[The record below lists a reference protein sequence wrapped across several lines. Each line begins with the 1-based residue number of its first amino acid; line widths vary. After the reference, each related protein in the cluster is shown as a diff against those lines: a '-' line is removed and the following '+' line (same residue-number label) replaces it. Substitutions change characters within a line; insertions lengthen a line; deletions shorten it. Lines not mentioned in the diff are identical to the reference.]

1 MYWKVSQHRNYL
13 THHQGSRV
21 ASPQIN
27 TVQFRR
33 KLTEE
38 QRTIL
43 LCAGKGNITK
53 GFKEVLDSYAIL
65 WRLGYRPRI
74 DLCDFLGVDEETL
87 QTPVKS
93 DSDED

>member
-1 MYWKVSQHRNYL
+1 M
-13 THHQGSRV
+13 

-43 LCAGKGNITK
+43 LCAGNGNITK
-53 GFKEVLDSYAIL
+53 GFKDVLDCYAIL
-65 WRLGYRPRI
+65 WRLGYRPKT
-74 DLCDFLGVDEETL
+74 DLYDFLGVDEDEIENL
-87 QTPVKS
+87 AVG
-93 DSDED
+93 DSDKD

>member
-1 MYWKVSQHRNYL
+1 M
-13 THHQGSRV
+13 

-43 LCAGKGNITK
+43 LCAGNGNITK
-53 GFKEVLDSYAIL
+53 GFKDVLDCYAIL
-65 WRLGYRPRI
+65 WRLGYRPKN
-74 DLCDFLGVDEETL
+74 DLYDFLGVDEDEIENL
-87 QTPVKS
+87 AVG
-93 DSDED
+93 DSGKD